1 MKNLTQTH
9 ISFLST
15 INRNF
20 EVDKSEK
27 YQYWN
32 LYKIELKNW
41 AYFISKIKED
51 EIILVFPFIT
61 TTERPT
67 DPYLRLSD
75 QFLVTNKSNP
85 ELITE
90 YLNSQWIN
98 CDFDIVENR
107 DYWLYIKYK
116 IVSLH
121 LIKY

>member
-20 EVDKSEK
+20 EVDKSGK
-27 YQYWN
+27 YHYLN
-32 LYKIELKNW
+32 LYKIELKNI
-41 AYFISKIKED
+41 AYFINKIKDD
-51 EIILVFPFIT
+51 EIILIFPFIT
-61 TTERPT
+61 TTESPT

-90 YLNSQWIN
+90 LKEVIII
-98 CDFDIVENR
+98 DL
-107 DYWLYIKYK
+107 DYNPQYSK
-116 IVSLH
+116 
-121 LIKY
+121 

>member
-1 MKNLTQTH
+1 MIRKITINIMKNLTQTH

-67 DPYLRLSD
+67 DPYLRLYR
-75 QFLVTNKSNP
+75 TN
-85 ELITE
+85 
-90 YLNSQWIN
+90 
-98 CDFDIVENR
+98 F
-107 DYWLYIKYK
+107 
-116 IVSLH
+116 
-121 LIKY
+121 